1 MNYIRINMALTGL
14 ILPTLI
20 GFVAVVLLFSILYN
34 DPYIKSKFSDL
45 GALIQLETSRPVYY
59 GMGWVPNNDYASKQ
73 LQPPITQGNITTFNS
88 PLYTGNPV
96 SFPIYNYFPQT
107 PLNPTPTNKN
117 VSVKNTNTNTNNKVA
132 GNNGFAFAN
141 PNTAYDAHKA
151 YYWALS
157 GGYPYPYPMYVLP
170 ATDMDKVHGI
180 P

>member
-1 MNYIRINMALTGL
+1 MALSSWV
-14 ILPTLI
+14 LPTLI
-20 GFVAVVLLFSILYN
+20 GIVSAVLLLTILFN

-59 GMGWVPNNDYASKQ
+59 GMGWVPNNNFASNQ
-73 LQPPITQGNITTFNS
+73 LPPPVAQGNITTFNS

-107 PLNPTPTNKN
+107 PLNPVPTNKQ
-117 VSVKNTNTNTNNKVA
+117 VSITNTNTNTNKVA
-132 GNNGFAFAN
+132 TTNNLAYTN
-141 PNTAYDAHKA
+141 PNTAFDAHKA

-170 ATDMDKVHGI
+170 ATDMDKVRGVEDKI
-180 P
+180 

>member
-1 MNYIRINMALTGL
+1 MALTGW

-20 GFVAVVLLFSILYN
+20 GFVAAILLFSILYN

-59 GMGWVPNNDYASKQ
+59 GLGWVPNNDFSSKQ
-73 LQPPITQGNITTFNS
+73 LPPPITQGNITTFNS

-107 PLNPTPTNKN
+107 PLNPTNKN
-117 VSVKNTNTNTNNKVA
+117 VAVKNTNTNKVVENNS
-132 GNNGFAFAN
+132 FAFTN
-141 PNTAYDAHKA
+141 PNTAYNAHKA

-170 ATDMDKVHGI
+170 ATDMDKVHGVEDKI
-180 P
+180 